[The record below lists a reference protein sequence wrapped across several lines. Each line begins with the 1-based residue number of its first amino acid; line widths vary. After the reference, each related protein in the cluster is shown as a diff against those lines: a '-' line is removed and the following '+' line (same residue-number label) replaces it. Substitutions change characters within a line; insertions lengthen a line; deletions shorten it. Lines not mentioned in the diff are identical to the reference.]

1 MTITV
6 KVLTLKISEHI
17 KKILHQ
23 EQLRFNPENQDQ
35 FLKSKGGKKH
45 LIIFTD
51 DEKAF
56 NKIQYPFL
64 EKIKKVTDPL
74 LT

>member
-1 MTITV
+1 MTIIV